1 MAGIDDLDIPLGIQ
15 SELPQSHLGIAIGA
29 GSRRAAADSLAAQL
43 FGAPDRAMAE
53 EEELVGSQ
61 ARHHGKS
68 LPLERD
74 GAHNRFGISQKDIDL
89 SRKKF
94 RHSLRARTHRD
105 DFKINPMVDED
116 SLVNP

>member
-1 MAGIDDLDIPLGIQ
+1 GWV
-15 SELPQSHLGIAIGA
+15 LPRASPAVLPRSRLGIAVGA

-61 ARHHGKS
+61 ARHYGKS

-74 GAHNRFGISQKDIDL
+74 GARNRFGISQKDIDL

-94 RHSLRARTHRD
+94 RHSLRAWTHRD
-105 DFKINPMVDED
+105 DFKINPMLGED
-116 SLVNP
+116 SFVKP